1 MVGIVIKI
9 FIRINLGKEMEL
21 KRRFSPPSEERKRI
35 GGGEGGGPRELS
47 REEVGGNVQ
56 VRVSGR
62 EGERERPGVYV
73 VAPYIQDQSIKLNRP
88 IIPSI
93 DYPIN
98 KT

>member
-62 EGERERPGVYV
+62 EGGRETRGLCYC
-73 VAPYIQDQSIKLNRP
+73 AIYSGSINQAQSP
-88 IIPSI
+88 
-93 DYPIN
+93 DHPIN
-98 KT
+98 